1 MYNVD
6 VIHDWGD
13 ALHCVGFV
21 EDVENLFQVNMI
33 KLSENRWYSHQNY
46 VIPEQIQDII
56 VFVDGISNQPR
67 SYLPHPTEHVNS
79 PIVDDSYSGREV
91 VYRLYNVTSVEDVAS
106 TISVGSIEYQNESG
120 FSMADLLESQQMNNV
135 KLRNVSHIVGN
146 DVEPDLESQL
156 DMQMM
161 ATNVPNADIW
171 FWDGTDWLYSLAVN
185 MSSKKLNIVSWKL
198 V

>member
-1 MYNVD
+1 MEYQINFK
-6 VIHDWGD
+6 I
-13 ALHCVGFV
+13 
-21 EDVENLFQVNMI
+21 LFT
-33 KLSENRWYSHQNY
+33 
-46 VIPEQIQDII
+46 
-56 VFVDGISNQPR
+56 ISNGTCKF
-67 SYLPHPTEHVNS
+67 S
-79 PIVDDSYSGREV
+79 IVDDSYSGREV
-91 VYRLYNVTSVEDVAS
+91 VYRLYNVTSVEDVNF
-106 TISVGSIEYQNESG
+106 ISVGSIEYQNESG

-185 MSSKKLNIVSWKL
+185 MSNSKEIPDIVSMSWGWSESSSQCLPCVIILSQQYVSRVNAEYMKL
-198 V
+198 ALRGLTAMVFMILVRRRTIGL